1 MNTELVEA
9 LQKTQ
14 NTLEPRVKALRAAQ
28 GALKSAIKLANEE
41 RADALPMQRALV
53 KLQRAN
59 ETVNETVDD
68 ETLNEPLEAATARF
82 REETE
87 RALDALAFE
96 FARELRSAFSERGV
110 EVTGR
115 PPTLAADELVL
126 NMDTAARK
134 AGWFYGKEALTKPLP
149 LSLNAVL
156 KAFEGQKR
164 EILERELDVEA
175 FLKELHATWQG
186 LLETRSRKPQG
197 GRINIIETYSKLVL
211 NRQSARFWN
220 APSRSTFRDYPRAL
234 FVRDLVLAGR
244 APVITVEG
252 AKQRLFLGVA
262 TKSQAESGSRSL
274 WLPQGPFEGSYYSD
288 LTFEPA

>member
-1 MNTELVEA
+1 MNTELVET
-9 LQKTQ
+9 LQRTQ
-14 NTLEPRVKALRAAQ
+14 STLEPRVKALRDASS
-28 GALKSAIKLANEE
+28 ALKSAIKLANEE

-59 ETVNETVDD
+59 ETVDD
-68 ETLNEPLEAATARF
+68 ETLNEPLEAATTRF

-96 FARELRSAFSERGV
+96 FARELRAAFAERGV

-164 EILERELDVEA
+164 EILGRELDIEA
-175 FLKELHATWQG
+175 FLGELHGTWRE
-186 LLETRSRKPQG
+186 LLETRARKPQG

-220 APSRSTFRDYPRAL
+220 APSRSTFRDYPRPL

-244 APVITVEG
+244 SPVITVDG
-252 AKQRLFLGVA
+252 ARRRLFLGVA
-262 TKSQAESGSRSL
+262 TKSQAESASRSL

-288 LTFEPA
+288 VTFEPA